1 MRHIATEKSFVI
13 DRACE
18 VTRLISLCKLLAR
31 FLTEAAR
38 QPYGRTSRTNYV
50 DARAN
55 LGPNEPFLRCEVPV
69 SIRERKRPR
78 QPSQSMTES
87 QVLTALW
94 MGAFLLVHLGVIAR
108 VILRPH
114 REPASRVAWI
124 VVMIVLPV
132 IGILTYILLGETS
145 IGRRRM
151 SRLHAVLAAMPDLT
165 KAPGMD
171 SPNLQPKIPETYAHL
186 FRLGHSING
195 FEPVGGNCASLLP
208 DSNATI
214 ESMVADID
222 ASQNH
227 VHLISYIWLPD
238 NNGLKMVEALQRAV
252 ARKVICRAMADGLG
266 SRIMI
271 ESPHW
276 KAMQAAGVQVA
287 TALPI
292 GNPLLRPLRG
302 RIDLRNHRKILVI
315 DNRITY
321 CGSQNCADPEFR
333 IKAKFAPWVD
343 AVMRFEGPI
352 ARQNQYLFASDWMTQ
367 MDGDLTPLLCQPLP
381 PGDPGLTAQVIGT
394 GPTVYN
400 SAMPEVFETLL
411 YTARRELVITTPY
424 YVPDEAMQT
433 ALCASA
439 RRGVTTTIIFP
450 ARNDSWI
457 VGAASRSYYSDL
469 LAAGVR
475 IYEYEGG
482 LLHTKSLTLDG
493 EVTLIGSANMDRRSF
508 DLNYENNILF
518 YDPTL
523 TAEMRR
529 RQDAYLARSQRVTAE
544 TVAQWPMT
552 RQLWNNTIAMLG
564 PIL

>member
-1 MRHIATEKSFVI
+1 
-13 DRACE
+13 
-18 VTRLISLCKLLAR
+18 
-31 FLTEAAR
+31 
-38 QPYGRTSRTNYV
+38 
-50 DARAN
+50 
-55 LGPNEPFLRCEVPV
+55 
-69 SIRERKRPR
+69 
-78 QPSQSMTES
+78 MTEI
-87 QVLTALW
+87 QVLTAVW
-94 MGAFLLVHLGVIAR
+94 TGAFLLVHVAVIAR

-114 REPASRVAWI
+114 RDPASRVAWI
-124 VVMIVLPV
+124 VVIIVMPV
-132 IGILTYILLGETS
+132 IGILTYIFLGETS
-145 IGRRRM
+145 IGRRRA
-151 SRLHAVLAAMPDLT
+151 SKLHAVLAAMPDLT

-171 SPNLQPKIPETYAHL
+171 SPNLQPVIPETYAHL
-186 FRLGHSING
+186 FRLGYSVNG
-195 FEPVGGNCASLLP
+195 FEPVGGNRAILLS
-208 DSNATI
+208 DSNAAI

-222 ASQNH
+222 ASQDH
-227 VHLISYIWLPD
+227 VHLIFYIWLPD
-238 NNGLKMVEALQRAV
+238 NNGLKVVEALQRAA
-252 ARKVICRAMADGLG
+252 ARKVTCRAMADGLG

-276 KAMQAAGVQVA
+276 KAMQSAGVQVA

-302 RIDLRNHRKILVI
+302 RIDLRNHRKIMVI

-343 AVMRFEGPI
+343 AMVRFEGPI
-352 ARQNQYLFASDWMTQ
+352 ARQNQYLFASDWMAQ
-367 MDGDLTPLLCQPLP
+367 MDGDLTPLLREPLP
-381 PGDPGLTAQVIGT
+381 LGDPGITAQVIGT

-411 YTARRELVITTPY
+411 YTARRELIITTPY
-424 YVPDEAMQT
+424 YVPDEAMQA

-439 RRGVTTTIIFP
+439 RRGVTTTVIFP

-457 VGAASRSYYSDL
+457 VAAASRSYYSDL
-469 LAAGVR
+469 LASGVR
-475 IYEYEGG
+475 IYEYHGG

-523 TAEMRR
+523 TVEMRR
-529 RQDAYLARSQRVTAE
+529 RQHAYLACSRPVTIE
-544 TVAQWPMT
+544 TVAQWPVT
-552 RQLWNNTIAMLG
+552 RRLWNNTIAMLG

>member
-1 MRHIATEKSFVI
+1 
-13 DRACE
+13 
-18 VTRLISLCKLLAR
+18 
-31 FLTEAAR
+31 
-38 QPYGRTSRTNYV
+38 
-50 DARAN
+50 
-55 LGPNEPFLRCEVPV
+55 
-69 SIRERKRPR
+69 
-78 QPSQSMTES
+78 MTER

-94 MGAFLLVHLGVIAR
+94 TGALLLVHLGVIAR

-145 IGRRRM
+145 IGRRRV
-151 SRLHAVLAAMPDLT
+151 SRLCAVLVAMPDLT

-171 SPNLQPKIPETYAHL
+171 RPNLQPKIPETYAHL
-186 FRLGHSING
+186 FRLGYSVNG
-195 FEPVGGNCASLLP
+195 FDPVGGNRARLLP

-222 ASQNH
+222 ASQDH
-227 VHLISYIWLPD
+227 VHLTFYIWLPD
-238 NNGLKMVEALQRAV
+238 KNGLKVVDALKRAATRHV
-252 ARKVICRAMADGLG
+252 ACRVMADGLG

-271 ESPHW
+271 ESAHW
-276 KAMQAAGVQVA
+276 KAMEAGGIQVA

-333 IKAKFAPWVD
+333 IKEKFAPWVD
-343 AVMRFEGPI
+343 AMMRFEGPI
-352 ARQNQYLFASDWMTQ
+352 ARQNQYLFASDWMAQ
-367 MDGDLTPLLCQPLP
+367 VDDDLNDLLRQPLP
-381 PGDPGLTAQVIGT
+381 PPADSGFTAQVIGT
-394 GPTVYN
+394 GPTVRN
-400 SAMPEVFETLL
+400 SAMPEVFETLM

-424 YVPDEAMQT
+424 YVPDEAMQS

-439 RRGVTTTIIFP
+439 RRGVATTIIFP

-457 VGAASRSYYSDL
+457 VGAASRSYYADL

-475 IYEYEGG
+475 IHEYEGG

-508 DLNYENNILF
+508 ELNYENNILLC
-518 YDPTL
+518 DPAL

-529 RQDAYLARSQRVTAE
+529 RQDAYLAQSHPVTIKM
-544 TVAQWPMT
+544 VKQWPIT
-552 RQLWNNTIAMLG
+552 RRFWNNTIAMLG
-564 PIL
+564 PVL